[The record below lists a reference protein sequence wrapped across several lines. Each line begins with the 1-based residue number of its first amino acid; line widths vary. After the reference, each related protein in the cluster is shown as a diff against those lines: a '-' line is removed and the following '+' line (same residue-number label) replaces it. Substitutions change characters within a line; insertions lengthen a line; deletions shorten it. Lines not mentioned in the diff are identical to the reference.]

1 MVNIDGFWTVNFD
14 SNSGNLGSGVVVI
27 HQGRVFGGD
36 SGFMYTGNV
45 KVEESIVHVDIDV
58 SRHTNF
64 PTQSI
69 FGQMSN
75 FHLKVSGSPNSDTF
89 TLTGH
94 LVENLAL
101 TITIIGVRRAELAM
115 VA

>member
-27 HQGRVFGGD
+27 DKGRVFGGD

-45 KVEESIVHVDIDV
+45 NVEGSIVHVDIDI
-58 SRHTNF
+58 SRHSDF
-64 PTQSI
+64 PIQSI

-75 FHLKVSGSPNSDTF
+75 FHLKVSGSPNSENF
-89 TLTGH
+89 VLTGN
-94 LVENLAL
+94 LVENPAL
-101 TITIIGVRRAELAM
+101 TITIVGVRRAELAV

>member
-14 SNSGNLGSGVVVI
+14 SNSGNLGAGVVVI
-27 HQGRVFGGD
+27 DKGRIFGGD

-58 SRHTNF
+58 SRHSNF

-75 FHLKVSGSPNSDTF
+75 FHLKVSGSPNSENF
-89 TLTGH
+89 ILSGH
-94 LVENLAL
+94 LVENPAL
-101 TITIIGVRRAELAM
+101 TISIIGVRRAELAT
-115 VA
+115 VS